1 VPIEVEVSDTQGH
14 VRVDRATLIELVR
27 AVLSAEK
34 RENAS
39 ISIALVDNTTIHTV
53 NRTHLNHDWPTDVIS
68 FPFSD
73 PGDPVLAG
81 ELVVSAEMAAASA
94 LEFGVDPRDELAWYV
109 VHGLLHLCGYDD
121 HGEADMSRMRLREHE
136 LLAVTGVT
144 NPFLLGRSVPKH
156 LEP

>member
-14 VRVDRATLIELVR
+14 VRVDRAALIELVR
-27 AVLSAEK
+27 TVLSAEK

-39 ISIALVDNTTIHTV
+39 ISIALVDNATIHAV
-53 NRTHLNHDWPTDVIS
+53 NRTHLNHDWATDVIS

-73 PGDPVLAG
+73 PDDPVLAG
-81 ELVVSAEMAAASA
+81 ELVISAEMAGASA
-94 LEFGVDPRDELAWYV
+94 LEFDVDPRDELALYV

-136 LLAVTGVT
+136 LLAEAGLT
-144 NPFLLGRSVPKH
+144 LHH
-156 LEP
+156 LEDMP